1 MTFEGKICSFFTTS
15 KKQRFIF
22 LATHLRLMFIEK
34 KDFFQEYTEMELKKG
49 FWNGKN
55 KTLKHSNRKF

>member
-1 MTFEGKICSFFTTS
+1 
-15 KKQRFIF
+15 
-22 LATHLRLMFIEK
+22 MFIEK